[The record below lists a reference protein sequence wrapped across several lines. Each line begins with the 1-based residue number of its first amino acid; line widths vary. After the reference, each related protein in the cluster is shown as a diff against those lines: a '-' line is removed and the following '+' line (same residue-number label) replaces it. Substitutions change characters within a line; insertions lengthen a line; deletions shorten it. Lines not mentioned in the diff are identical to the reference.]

1 MWEEL
6 REWLMGIAL
15 NYGYPGALIIS
26 ILGNF
31 LPFIPIPYLVAVYY
45 MAAYLPVEPIILGV
59 VSGLGGAIGKSV
71 IYGIGVEGRR
81 IILNE
86 ERINQM
92 EKFKEMLG
100 KYGAIAVFL
109 VTVTPSPDDIVIIP
123 LGLIKYSFLK
133 FFTATFLG
141 KTILSIAIALFG
153 RYFTEY
159 LNIILGE
166 GNIYGIII
174 SIIILTLTTWVI
186 IKVDWI
192 KVADTVD
199 KEGIRGL
206 IIKVMRGEWR
216 ELLIRGKS

>member
-6 REWLMGIAL
+6 REWLMWIAL

-109 VTVTPSPDDIVIIP
+109 VTVTPAPDDIVIIP
-123 LGLIKYSFLK
+123 LGLIKYSFIK
-133 FFTATFLG
+133 FFIATFLG
-141 KTILSIAIALFG
+141 KTMLSIAIALFG

-159 LNIILGE
+159 LNTILGE
-166 GNIYGIII
+166 GSIYGIII
-174 SIIILTLTTWVI
+174 SIIILALTTWV
-186 IKVDWI
+186 
-192 KVADTVD
+192 
-199 KEGIRGL
+199 
-206 IIKVMRGEWR
+206 
-216 ELLIRGKS
+216 